1 MTRNKLASIFNV
13 DVKTIGNWIN
23 ELSSRDE
30 YQNIIGQLST
40 IFPDEDKSAIEKILI
55 NYCSNYKI
63 YGKTYK
69 ESYIKKWF
77 NNDENSNKVD
87 NAILKK
93 EWKKI
98 ISKYKDDL
106 HILNFF
112 TLNFDS
118 EMNIKIKSK
127 EETSR
132 KIMNDLYEDYKMSS
146 LVRTNNDEEIN
157 ERYEDIKDNI
167 ETYFLK
173 GNKIYIYVI
182 YLSLIKYVVE
192 GN

>member
-98 ISKYKDDL
+98 ISKYKDNL
-106 HILNFF
+106 HILHYF

-118 EMNIKIKSK
+118 GMKIKINSK

-132 KIMNDLYEDYKMSS
+132 KIMNNLYKDYKMSS
-146 LVRTNNDEEIN
+146 LIRINNDEKIM
-157 ERYEDIKDNI
+157 KDMRI
-167 ETYFLK
+167 SKT
-173 GNKIYIYVI
+173 I
-182 YLSLIKYVVE
+182 
-192 GN
+192 

>member
-1 MTRNKLASIFNV
+1 MDGKIKKEIIKKTSEGISKKELANLYSCTQKEILDIIKENVRNRARKGMTRSKLASIFNV

-77 NNDENSNKVD
+77 NNNENSNKVD

-93 EWKKI
+93 NGKK
-98 ISKYKDDL
+98 
-106 HILNFF
+106 
-112 TLNFDS
+112 
-118 EMNIKIKSK
+118 
-127 EETSR
+127 
-132 KIMNDLYEDYKMSS
+132 
-146 LVRTNNDEEIN
+146 
-157 ERYEDIKDNI
+157 
-167 ETYFLK
+167 
-173 GNKIYIYVI
+173 
-182 YLSLIKYVVE
+182 
-192 GN
+192 